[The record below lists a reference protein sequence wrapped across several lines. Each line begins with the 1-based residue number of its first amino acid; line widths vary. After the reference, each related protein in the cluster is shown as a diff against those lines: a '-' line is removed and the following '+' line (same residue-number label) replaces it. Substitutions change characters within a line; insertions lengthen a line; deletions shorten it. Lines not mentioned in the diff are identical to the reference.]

1 VVVRGDVS
9 AKHSTAQRSA
19 PGCWSAA
26 LNSAIQRIYAA
37 TLRARPLLAST
48 NRLQAEDSD
57 DYGPPIVP
65 ETAVAEAIMQRTR
78 EHLRQLGNAAVSS
91 KPIVMRAE

>member
-1 VVVRGDVS
+1 
-9 AKHSTAQRSA
+9 
-19 PGCWSAA
+19 
-26 LNSAIQRIYAA
+26 
-37 TLRARPLLAST
+37 
-48 NRLQAEDSD
+48 
-57 DYGPPIVP
+57 VP